1 MFTVNKQLGVSTESC
16 MQAARN
22 RDPTDI
28 ALDERKRQEAKITK
42 QKKQALQLQAKRK
55 AQEKGGVGSGPS
67 GKTEVVFR
75 AYHQGGIKDQTK
87 KDVNL
92 DEDAE
97 EGVVV
102 DDADEGDADMTMDDP
117 MQVSC
122 PPCLTGMCVWV
133 KACAHW
139 LAGFLRFVN
148 FCGLQ
153 QGFDSLPV

>member
-1 MFTVNKQLGVSTESC
+1 

-22 RDPTDI
+22 RDQPDI

-42 QKKQALQLQAKRK
+42 QKKQALQLQAKRN
-55 AQEKGGVGSGPS
+55 AQETGGVGSGPR

-75 AYHQGGIKDQTK
+75 AYQGGIKDQTK

-122 PPCLTGMCVWV
+122 PPLPHWHVCMRQSLCTLACWLSAFRQLLWAATG
-133 KACAHW
+133 
-139 LAGFLRFVN
+139 F
-148 FCGLQ
+148 
-153 QGFDSLPV
+153 